1 MSVVKSKRGEG
12 QLAIITKAN
21 ELATYTIK
29 ICSNEKNFPK
39 HYRWCITSK
48 IVDAAIE
55 ISNYANMANSVY
67 VKDSNDYALRKQYQT
82 KALASTY
89 ALLSMMDI
97 AYRTFG
103 IESRRVEHWAGQMTR
118 AQVNECYKSW
128 KAHAEQGDTFNLVN
142 KMNLYYQNLWR

>member
-1 MSVVKSKRGEG
+1 MV
-12 QLAIITKAN
+12 ITKAN

-55 ISNYANMANSVY
+55 ISNYANMANSIY
-67 VKDSNDYALRKQYQT
+67 VKDGADYAIRKQYQT

-89 ALLSMMDI
+89 SLLSMMDI
-97 AYRTFG
+97 SYRVFG
-103 IESRRVEHWAGQMTR
+103 IENSRMEYWIKITAEVQTMLRNWRKSDMER
-118 AQVNECYKSW
+118 YKNM
-128 KAHAEQGDTFNLVN
+128 G
-142 KMNLYYQNLWR
+142 

>member
-12 QLAIITKAN
+12 QLLVLTKAN

-55 ISNYANMANSVY
+55 ICNNANMANSVY
-67 VKDSNDYALRKQYQT
+67 VKDNSDYIIRKQYQT
-82 KALASTY
+82 KALAATY
-89 ALLSMMDI
+89 SLLSMMDI
-97 AYRTFG
+97 SYRVFSV
-103 IESRRVEHWAGQMTR
+103 ESSRMEYWVKITTEVQNMLRNWRKADMER
-118 AQVNECYKSW
+118 YKNM
-128 KAHAEQGDTFNLVN
+128 G
-142 KMNLYYQNLWR
+142 

>member
-12 QLAIITKAN
+12 QLLILTKAN
-21 ELATYTIK
+21 ELATYSIK

-55 ISNYANMANSVY
+55 ISNFANMANSVY
-67 VKDSNDYALRKQYQT
+67 VKDSTDYQLRKQYQT

-89 ALLSMMDI
+89 ALTNMMDI
-97 AYRTFG
+97 SYRVFG
-103 IESRRVEHWAGQMTR
+103 IESSRMEFWT
-118 AQVNECYKSW
+118 
-128 KAHAEQGDTFNLVN
+128 NLV
-142 KMNLYYQNLWR
+142 MEVQNMLRNWRKSDMERYKDIA

>member
-12 QLAIITKAN
+12 QLLVLTKAN

-55 ISNYANMANSVY
+55 ICNNANMANSVY
-67 VKDSNDYALRKQYQT
+67 VKDNSDYIIRKQYQT
-82 KALASTY
+82 KALAATY
-89 ALLSMMDI
+89 SLLSMMDTS
-97 AYRTFG
+97 YRVFSV
-103 IESRRVEHWAGQMTR
+103 ESSRMEYWVKITTEVQNMLRNWRKADMER
-118 AQVNECYKSW
+118 YKNM
-128 KAHAEQGDTFNLVN
+128 G
-142 KMNLYYQNLWR
+142 

>member
-12 QLAIITKAN
+12 QLLVLTKAN
-21 ELATYTIK
+21 ELATYSIK

-55 ISNYANMANSVY
+55 ISNFANMANSVY
-67 VKDSNDYALRKQYQT
+67 VKDSTDYQLRKQYQT

-89 ALLSMMDI
+89 ALINMMDI
-97 AYRTFG
+97 SYRTFG
-103 IESRRVEHWAGQMTR
+103 IESSRMEFWT
-118 AQVNECYKSW
+118 
-128 KAHAEQGDTFNLVN
+128 NLV
-142 KMNLYYQNLWR
+142 MEVQNMLRNWRKSDMERYKDIA

>member
-12 QLAIITKAN
+12 QLLVITKAN

-55 ISNYANMANSVY
+55 ISNYANYGIRVKTESEKDTVVSDNS
-67 VKDSNDYALRKQYQT
+67 
-82 KALASTY
+82 
-89 ALLSMMDI
+89 
-97 AYRTFG
+97 AYPLFRFQFSVDCDRQGGYETSPG
-103 IESRRVEHWAGQMTR
+103 ENLPR
-118 AQVNECYKSW
+118 AK
-128 KAHAEQGDTFNLVN
+128 KTP
-142 KMNLYYQNLWR
+142 

>member
-12 QLAIITKAN
+12 QLLVLSKAN

-48 IVDAAIE
+48 IVDAAVD
-55 ISNYANMANSVY
+55 ISNNANMANSVF
-67 VKDSNDYALRKQYQT
+67 VKDSSDFALRKQFQT

-89 ALLSMMDI
+89 ALLNIINIS
-97 AYRTFG
+97 F
-103 IESRRVEHWAGQMTR
+103 
-118 AQVNECYKSW
+118 K
-128 KAHAEQGDTFNLVN
+128 TFNI
-142 KMNLYYQNLWR
+142 KKTI

>member
-12 QLAIITKAN
+12 QLLVITKAN

-39 HYRWCITSK
+39 HYRWCITNK
-48 IVDAAIE
+48 IVDSALDIN
-55 ISNYANMANSVY
+55 NYITMANAVF
-67 VKDSNDYALRKQYQT
+67 VTDKNDVALRKQFQT
-82 KALASTY
+82 KAIAASY

-103 IESRRVEHWAGQMTR
+103 IESKKIEYWTGLVIEVQNYLRNWK
-118 AQVNECYKSW
+118 KSD
-128 KAHAEQGDTFNLVN
+128 AERYNDITG
-142 KMNLYYQNLWR
+142 

>member
-12 QLAIITKAN
+12 QLLVLTKAN
-21 ELATYTIK
+21 ELATYSIK

-67 VKDSNDYALRKQYQT
+67 VKDSIDYQLRKQYQT

-89 ALLSMMDI
+89 ALTNMMDI
-97 AYRTFG
+97 SYRVFG
-103 IESRRVEHWAGQMTR
+103 IESSRMEFWT
-118 AQVNECYKSW
+118 
-128 KAHAEQGDTFNLVN
+128 NLV
-142 KMNLYYQNLWR
+142 MEVQNMLRNWRKSDMERYKDIA

>member
-39 HYRWCITSK
+39 RYRWCITSK

-67 VKDSNDYALRKQYQT
+67 VKDNNDYTLRKQYQT

-103 IESRRVEHWAGQMTR
+103 IESRRVEHWAGLTAEVQAMLR
-118 AQVNECYKSW
+118 SWRKADIDRYK
-128 KAHAEQGDTFNLVN
+128 NLG
-142 KMNLYYQNLWR
+142 